1 MDIIT
6 YGLLHKK
13 IKKLQEEIDAMGQF
27 LGITLTDLEDGDTTN
42 PININNEWV
51 TAKPGDWVIL
61 YSDANKQFIFDGTN
75 WHQYGG
81 STTDYEALLNR
92 PSVNGV
98 ILEKDKSFEELGR
111 NDIANTR
118 IKQIIDEQF
127 DLIFGGG
134 N

>member
-13 IKKLQEEIDAMGQF
+13 IKKLQEEIDAIGQF

-61 YSDANKQFIFDGTN
+61 YSDANQQFIFDGTT

-81 STTDYEALLNR
+81 STTDYEALLNK